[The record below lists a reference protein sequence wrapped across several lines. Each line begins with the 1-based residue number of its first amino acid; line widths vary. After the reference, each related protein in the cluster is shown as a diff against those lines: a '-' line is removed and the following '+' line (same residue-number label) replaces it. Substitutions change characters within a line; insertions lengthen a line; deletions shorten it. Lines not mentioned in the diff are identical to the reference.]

1 MDKIAKLKAEIRREQ
16 NRLAQQTF
24 KAKKKQALSDA
35 QQVSGK
41 QPSPRVQS
49 LYEAAQPSR
58 MRKSAR
64 DQRSP
69 DLQVQ
74 QGAVAVRA
82 LARNL
87 EQNHDIVR
95 GALRTLVNNVVGP
108 TGIGIEPQPR
118 RKDGT
123 IHVEYAKALRDA
135 WRDWTLTPEVTHRH
149 HWAKVQRMMAK
160 TWFRDGEAF
169 TQSITGTVSYLD
181 HGTRVPFSLEMFEPD
196 LVPMEYTELSKG
208 IRQGIQRNAWG
219 RPTGL
224 WVWKSYP
231 VDISTTSLTRPNDL
245 KFISWENVLQLA
257 TLDRI
262 GQMRG
267 VSEFASVIERF
278 TDIKDIEESER
289 IAAKLASNLTGYVK
303 RTSPEGFQA
312 VDPATGL
319 DTNGNP
325 NPRELTFSAGTIID
339 TLAVGEEIGL
349 IDSNRPNPNV
359 VEFRYGQLRAAACGI
374 GISNSSLSK
383 NYDGTYSAQ
392 RQELVEQWI
401 NYAVL
406 TDEFVG
412 QFVQPVW
419 QQFVRAAHLS
429 GVVKMPPDL
438 EQYSEDDCLYVGQSM
453 PWIDPLKEAM
463 AWNSLVRD
471 GFASEVEVIRK
482 RGGNPRD
489 VIEQIAAFRKE
500 AADKELIFNSDAK
513 RTSSA
518 GTAQDYL
525 RFKVSMPETDANPPQ
540 DANAAAHREVMSGI
554 AAGITALASRQPPA
568 QNITVA
574 APEIHNHVAAPE
586 IHNHLPE
593 PVINIEASMPAQ
605 EAPTVQVVAAAPV
618 VNVAAP
624 VVNVAAPVVRNEIIV
639 EPAAISKVEIT
650 AMPARE
656 TTTTITRDERENIST
671 TTQVEKDA

>member
-1 MDKIAKLKAEIRREQ
+1 MAK
-16 NRLAQQTF
+16 
-24 KAKKKQALSDA
+24 
-35 QQVSGK
+35 SGK
-41 QPSPRVQS
+41 KNKTAKAVKATPAQPRVQA

-58 MRKSAR
+58 MRKMYR

-74 QGAVAVRA
+74 QGAVAIRT

-118 RKDGT
+118 KRDGS
-123 IHVEYAKALRDA
+123 IHTEYAKALRDA
-135 WRDWTLTPEVTHRH
+135 WRDWCLTPEVTHRH
-149 HWAKVQRMMAK
+149 HWAKVQRMLAK

-169 TQSITGTVSYLD
+169 TQSITGTTSYLD

-196 LVPMEYTELSKG
+196 LVPMDYTELSKG

-219 RPTGL
+219 RPTGY
-224 WVWKSYP
+224 WMWRSYP

-245 KFISWENVLQLA
+245 KFIPAANVLQLA

-289 IAAKLASNLTGYVK
+289 IAAKIAANLTAYVK
-303 RTSPEGFQA
+303 RNSPDGFQA
-312 VDPATGL
+312 P
-319 DTNGNP
+319 DTTAGTDANGNP
-325 NPRELTFSAGTIID
+325 NPRELSLSAGTIID

-429 GVVKMPPDL
+429 GVVKMPADL
-438 EQYSEDDCLYVGQSM
+438 EPNSEDDCLFVGQSM
-453 PWIDPLKEAM
+453 PWIDPLKEAA
-463 AWNSLVRD
+463 AWHLLTQD

-489 VIEQIAAFRKE
+489 VLEQAAAFRKE
-500 AADKELIFNSDAK
+500 AKEKGLVFGSDLANS
-513 RTSSA
+513 
-518 GTAQDYL
+518 
-525 RFKVSMPETDANPPQ
+525 
-540 DANAAAHREVMSGI
+540 NA
-554 AAGITALASRQPPA
+554 
-568 QNITVA
+568 VA
-574 APEIHNHVAAPE
+574 ASVLLADTPPE
-586 IHNHLPE
+586 
-593 PVINIEASMPAQ
+593 
-605 EAPTVQVVAAAPV
+605 
-618 VNVAAP
+618 
-624 VVNVAAPVVRNEIIV
+624 
-639 EPAAISKVEIT
+639 K
-650 AMPARE
+650 
-656 TTTTITRDERENIST
+656 
-671 TTQVEKDA
+671 

>member
-1 MDKIAKLKAEIRREQ
+1 MDKISQLKAEIRREQ
-16 NRLAQQTF
+16 NRRAQQTF
-24 KAKKKQALSDA
+24 KAKKKRAVSE

-41 QPSPRVQS
+41 QPTPRVQS

-58 MRKSAR
+58 MRKSVR

-74 QGAVAVRA
+74 QGAVAIRA

-118 RKDGT
+118 KKDGT
-123 IHVEYAKALRDA
+123 IHVEFAKALRDA

-169 TQSITGTVSYLD
+169 TQSITGTVSYLE

-219 RPTGL
+219 RPTGY
-224 WVWKSYP
+224 WVWRSYP
-231 VDISTTSLTRPNDL
+231 IDLSTTSLTRPNDL
-245 KFISWENVLQLA
+245 KFIPAENVLQLA

-267 VSEFASVIERF
+267 VSEFASVIERL

-289 IAAKLASNLTGYVK
+289 IAAKIAANLTAYVK
-303 RTSPEGFQA
+303 RTSPDGFQSP
-312 VDPATGL
+312 DTTTGT
-319 DTNGNP
+319 DSNGDP
-325 NPRELTFSAGTIID
+325 NPRELSLSAGTIID

-383 NYDGTYSAQ
+383 NYDGSYSSM

-429 GVVKMPPDL
+429 GVVKIPDDL

-463 AWNSLVRD
+463 AWHQLVED

-489 VIEQIAAFRKE
+489 VLEQITAFRQ
-500 AADKELIFNSDAK
+500 AAKDKNLIFGSDLAN
-513 RTSSA
+513 TN
-518 GTAQDYL
+518 TAPTTTDPANMKKKTKLADAYKQDQL
-525 RFKVSMPETDANPPQ
+525 
-540 DANAAAHREVMSGI
+540 
-554 AAGITALASRQPPA
+554 ALALA
-568 QNITVA
+568 
-574 APEIHNHVAAPE
+574 E
-586 IHNHLPE
+586 
-593 PVINIEASMPAQ
+593 
-605 EAPTVQVVAAAPV
+605 
-618 VNVAAP
+618 
-624 VVNVAAPVVRNEIIV
+624 
-639 EPAAISKVEIT
+639 
-650 AMPARE
+650 
-656 TTTTITRDERENIST
+656 D
-671 TTQVEKDA
+671 

>member
-1 MDKIAKLKAEIRREQ
+1 MDKIAQLKAEIRREQ

-24 KAKKKQALSDA
+24 KAKKKQA
-35 QQVSGK
+35 VSNK
-41 QPSPRVQS
+41 QPAPRVQA

-58 MRKSAR
+58 MRKFAR

-74 QGAVAVRA
+74 QGAVAVRT

-118 RKDGT
+118 KKDGS
-123 IHVEYAKALRDA
+123 IHTEYAKALRDA

-169 TQSITGTVSYLD
+169 SQSITGSLTYLD
-181 HGTRVPFSLEMFEPD
+181 HGTRVPYSLEMFEPD
-196 LVPMEYTELSKG
+196 LVPMDYTELTKG

-219 RPTGL
+219 RPTGY
-224 WVWKSYP
+224 WVWKNFP
-231 VDISTTSLTRPNDL
+231 VDIGTTSLTRSNDL
-245 KFISWENVLQLA
+245 KFIPAENMLQLA

-289 IAAKLASNLTGYVK
+289 IAAKIASNLTGYVK
-303 RTSPEGFQA
+303 RNSPDGYSAENPSF
-312 VDPATGL
+312 TGT
-319 DTNGNP
+319 DANGNP
-325 NPRELTFSAGTIID
+325 NPREISFSAGTIID

-419 QQFVRAAHLS
+419 QQFVKAAHLS
-429 GVVKMPPDL
+429 GVVRMPSDL

-453 PWIDPLKEAM
+453 PWIDPLKEAS
-463 AWNSLVRD
+463 AWHQLVQD

-489 VIEQIAAFRKE
+489 VLEQIAAFRKE
-500 AADKELIFNSDAK
+500 SKEKEMVFASDKANEKVAPPAPPPPPDTTAA
-513 RTSSA
+513 
-518 GTAQDYL
+518 
-525 RFKVSMPETDANPPQ
+525 
-540 DANAAAHREVMSGI
+540 DANASAHREVMAGFSL
-554 AAGITALASRQPPA
+554 AAALASREQPAP
-568 QNITVA
+568 NITITS
-574 APEIHNHVAAPE
+574 PEIHNHVAAPN
-586 IHNHLPE
+586 ITVE
-593 PVINIEASMPAQ
+593 P
-605 EAPTVQVVAAAPV
+605 PT

-624 VVNVAAPVVRNEIIV
+624 EVHNHIAEPLVSVQVTNDVQPATVVVAHPESSTQTYQRDPKTQELVSSETAFTYKE
-639 EPAAISKVEIT
+639 AAQ
-650 AMPARE
+650 P
-656 TTTTITRDERENIST
+656 
-671 TTQVEKDA
+671 

>member
-1 MDKIAKLKAEIRREQ
+1 MAKPGKKNKSSKA
-16 NRLAQQTF
+16 
-24 KAKKKQALSDA
+24 AKSAANPPK
-35 QQVSGK
+35 VSA
-41 QPSPRVQS
+41 

-69 DLQVQ
+69 DMQVQ

-82 LARNL
+82 LTRNL

-108 TGIGIEPQPR
+108 NGIGIEPQPR
-118 RKDGT
+118 KKDGT
-123 IHVEYAKALRDA
+123 IHIEYAKALRDA
-135 WRDWTLTPEVTHRH
+135 WRNWTLVPEVTHRH

-169 TQSITGTVSYLD
+169 TQSITGNVQFLD

-196 LVPMEYTELSKG
+196 MVPMDYTDLNKG

-219 RPTGL
+219 KPTGY
-224 WVWKSYP
+224 WTWKSYP

-245 KFISWENVLQLA
+245 KFIPAENVLQLA

-289 IAAKLASNLTGYVK
+289 IAAKIAASLTAYVK
-303 RTSPEGFQA
+303 RNSPDGFQA
-312 VDPATGL
+312 PDTTTGT
-319 DTNGNP
+319 DANGNP
-325 NPRELTFSAGTIID
+325 NPRELNLSAGTIID

-429 GVVKMPPDL
+429 GVVRMPTDL
-438 EQYSEDDCLYVGQSM
+438 EEYSQDDCLYVGQSM

-489 VIEQIAAFRKE
+489 VLEQIAAFRKE
-500 AADKELIFNSDAK
+500 ADDKELIFSSDAK

-525 RFKVSMPETDANPPQ
+525 RFREGMKETDGAPPKTKPAARYKQKNTDPLDQYKQ
-540 DANAAAHREVMSGI
+540 DQL
-554 AAGITALASRQPPA
+554 ALALA
-568 QNITVA
+568 
-574 APEIHNHVAAPE
+574 EE
-586 IHNHLPE
+586 
-593 PVINIEASMPAQ
+593 
-605 EAPTVQVVAAAPV
+605 
-618 VNVAAP
+618 
-624 VVNVAAPVVRNEIIV
+624 
-639 EPAAISKVEIT
+639 
-650 AMPARE
+650 
-656 TTTTITRDERENIST
+656 
-671 TTQVEKDA
+671 